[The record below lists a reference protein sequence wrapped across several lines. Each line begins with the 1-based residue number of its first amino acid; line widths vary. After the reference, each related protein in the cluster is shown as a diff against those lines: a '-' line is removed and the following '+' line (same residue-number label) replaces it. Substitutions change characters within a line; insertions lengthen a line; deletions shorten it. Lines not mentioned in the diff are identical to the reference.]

1 MIIHCYFNEYAYV
14 NMKNTKS
21 TKKNQR
27 KTFVLSLAIS
37 LPTDTCGL
45 RIPSDEYVRTP
56 KRVSARWFVWT
67 SNEPRGAYGTTH
79 PSAEDAALKEAVI
92 ADVPTLMGLDPRTSQ
107 MNSQLLTT
115 GLLEPDNFQLI

>member
-1 MIIHCYFNEYAYV
+1 
-14 NMKNTKS
+14 MKNTKS

-79 PSAEDAALKEAVI
+79 PSAEYAALKGAVSTDNPDGGRS
-92 ADVPTLMGLDPRTSQ
+92 AH
-107 MNSQLLTT
+107 LT
-115 GLLEPDNFQLI
+115 DR